1 MKIDHVAV
9 VVKNID
15 EALKTYRDAF
25 GLALAR
31 VEDVPAEGVKIAFLP
46 FADGNSELELLEPT
60 RADTG
65 VAKFLAKRGEG
76 LHHLCLEVANIE
88 ATAANLA
95 ANGLDV
101 LEDEP
106 RVGSNGQKY
115 LFVHPKSAHGVL
127 IELYQKPGK

>member
-15 EALKTYRDAF
+15 EALQTYRDGF
-25 GLALAR
+25 GLPLNR
-31 VEDVPAEGVKIAFLP
+31 VEDVPAEGVKVAFLP
-46 FADGNSELELLEPT
+46 FADGQSDLELLEPT
-60 RADTG
+60 SADSG

-76 LHHLCLEVANIE
+76 LHHLCLEVADIE
-88 ATAANLA
+88 ATAEKLVAK
-95 ANGLDV
+95 GLEI

-106 RVGSNGQKY
+106 RVGSHGQKY

-127 IELYQKPGK
+127 IELYQKPDK